1 MGEKLIEMV
10 RRCEELYE
18 TSNKKYSDSVW
29 KEKYPHTHL
38 FITQCSIFSS
48 SSNINA
54 VAANCLLEN
63 EWRFMFD
70 GNNRR
75 PPVTWCSGR

>member
-1 MGEKLIEMV
+1 MTRQIRSTATVSG
-10 RRCEELYE
+10 
-18 TSNKKYSDSVW
+18 NKNAHIRFLS
-29 KEKYPHTHL
+29 L
-38 FITQCSIFSS
+38 RAAFFSFS
-48 SSNINA
+48 PNINA
-54 VAANCLLEN
+54 VAANRLLEN